1 MWAVSS
7 LVIPGMKALLLLIHL
22 TSNLT
27 SSTKGDVLQVTI
39 SISSTTALIERAV
52 TKAWSATLLAAADL
66 LVKDSPVGLDSN
78 DAGPFPIV
86 LCIAHR
92 APRQIVKG
100 SYVSSEEE
108 EDEEKGEDEQEITL
122 KV

>member
-27 SSTKGDVLQVTI
+27 SSTQGDVLQTI

-52 TKAWSATLLAAADL
+52 TKARSATLLAAADL
-66 LVKDSPVGLDSN
+66 LVGDRPVGIDSN

-86 LCIAHR
+86 PCIAHR
-92 APRQIVKG
+92 APRQIVKDSLRVCG
-100 SYVSSEEE
+100 G
-108 EDEEKGEDEQEITL
+108 KRRRR
-122 KV
+122 KRRR